1 MNNLMTPQTLTE
13 AMQYSEMMAKS
24 QIIPKDYQGKPENVL
39 VAVQWGHEIGLPP
52 LQAMQN
58 IAVING
64 RPSLWGDAMLALVR
78 GSGKLEYIDERIDE
92 NGTAICRLKRK
103 GEPEQIRTFGEEDAK
118 LAGLLNKP
126 GPWTQNK
133 NRMKQMRARGFALR
147 DVFTDVL
154 KGMAVAEE
162 VQDAE
167 FIDHSNAA
175 PVQTTPVAIAQK
187 PASLLQEV
195 GELLTARF
203 KTAEIKQFAID
214 TLELPADADLSGKWM
229 QQLTDDDLNKL
240 KARVKELDHPQ
251 LPLE

>member
-64 RPSLWGDAMLALVR
+64 RPSLWGDAVLALVR
-78 GSGKLEYIDERIDE
+78 GSGKLEYIDERIE
-92 NGTAICRLKRK
+92 NDVAICRVKRK
-103 GEPEQIRTFGEEDAK
+103 GEPEQIRTFSIEQAK
-118 LAGLLNKP
+118 KAALLGKQ
-126 GPWTQNK
+126 GPWSQYPE
-133 NRMKQMRARGFALR
+133 RMLQMRARAFAMR
-147 DVFTDVL
+147 DVFPDVL
-154 KGMAVAEE
+154 KGIAVAEE

-167 FIDHSNAA
+167 VIDHSNAVPA
-175 PVQTTPVAIAQK
+175 QTAPVAITQK
-187 PASLLQEV
+187 QVPLIKEV
-195 GELLTARF
+195 GDMLLEHF
-203 KTAEIKQFAID
+203 KTSGAIKDFAIA

-229 QQLTDDDLNKL
+229 QKLTEDDLLML
-240 KARVKELDHPQ
+240 KSRVKELSQPQ